1 MKANKLHLCLT
12 CLRHTADKKCYAKGK
27 VDFRGC
33 SEGGCGMEHHPMLHW
48 ALIMARLFQV
58 QVVAESYPP
67 GTQVFQLRQRVK
79 MGRSEIGLVF
89 DGGSNQS
96 AITKEYAARKKLR
109 KVGFTV
115 PVIGFGSP
123 KPEMGELYEVPLRTS
138 SKKEVILQAVGVEAI
153 HNGPAT
159 RCPENIAMRFLQN
172 RNVESWD
179 LDQAEG
185 PIDVCLGMDYPLL
198 QLRHLEKEFV
208 EANFTCIHQCSVVVS
223 SCAGLSCPRCWR
235 LWTSLWDLQLP
246 CRTSPRMRRPEWIS
260 PRPRRPEW
268 TSLRT
273 SRPEWTSPRTR
284 RLEWTSLRMRRL
296 EWTSLRMRR
305 PERLPQG

>member
-1 MKANKLHLCLT
+1 M
-12 CLRHTADKKCYAKGK
+12 GK
-27 VDFRGC
+27 
-33 SEGGCGMEHHPMLHW
+33 
-48 ALIMARLFQV
+48 
-58 QVVAESYPP
+58 
-67 GTQVFQLRQRVK
+67 
-79 MGRSEIGLVF
+79 SEIGLAF

-138 SKKEVILQAVGVEAI
+138 SKKEVIIQAVVVEAI

-159 RCPENIAMRFLQN
+159 RCPENIATRFLQS

-198 QLRHLEKEFV
+198 QPRHLEKEFCGGQLHLYTSVFGGGLILRGV
-208 EANFTCIHQCSVVVS
+208 ELPEVLEAVDNPLGLAAPLQDLPEDEEARVDLPKAEE
-223 SCAGLSCPRCWR
+223 AGV
-235 LWTSLWDLQLP
+235 DL
-246 CRTSPRMRRPEWIS
+246 PED
-260 PRPRRPEW
+260 E
-268 TSLRT
+268 
-273 SRPEWTSPRTR
+273 
-284 RLEWTSLRMRRL
+284 
-296 EWTSLRMRR
+296 
-305 PERLPQG
+305 